1 MPLLE
6 PPVSEMAGQARPIP
20 RLEGSERIPRN
31 TAVPEAGGLSIT
43 QTLVLAVSPYLEE
56 EAAVGEGPS
65 TLPQQ
70 STLRVPAGASV
81 PMIVQQVPSVEVV
94 EPRIPQVPMEP
105 LQRGGLVAVVGRLTP
120 PEQDQ
125 PVPLVVLRG
134 EAAGVA
140 VRALPLEVSVGSV
153 GGGK

>member
-1 MPLLE
+1 
-6 PPVSEMAGQARPIP
+6 
-20 RLEGSERIPRN
+20 
-31 TAVPEAGGLSIT
+31 
-43 QTLVLAVSPYLEE
+43 
-56 EAAVGEGPS
+56 
-65 TLPQQ
+65 
-70 STLRVPAGASV
+70 
-81 PMIVQQVPSVEVV
+81 MIVQQVPSVEVV

-134 EAAGVA
+134 EAAVVA